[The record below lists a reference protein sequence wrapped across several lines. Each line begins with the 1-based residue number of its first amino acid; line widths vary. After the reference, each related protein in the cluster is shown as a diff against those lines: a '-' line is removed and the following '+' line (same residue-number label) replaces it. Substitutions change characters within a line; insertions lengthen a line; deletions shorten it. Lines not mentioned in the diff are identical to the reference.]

1 MERRAELNTR
11 KLEEK
16 ERKRAEE
23 REFEQE
29 EDEASDQSSDFIV
42 SDDDDEDR
50 IDARDEPEAAGE
62 MSKNILETG
71 AALFAMPLDFAFFFR
86 ISCHFI
92 SDTPLFAC
100 QCSKGKER
108 EVVFDVMAKC
118 ASPAPTTLTRHTQT
132 PALHHHCHHHHIIMF
147 SSRYFTEMSVG
158 RRHKVRAAFFNES
171 IPGVV

>member
-23 REFEQE
+23 REFEQSG

-71 AALFAMPLDFAFFFR
+71 AALFTMPLDFAFFFR
-86 ISCHFI
+86 I
-92 SDTPLFAC
+92 
-100 QCSKGKER
+100 
-108 EVVFDVMAKC
+108 
-118 ASPAPTTLTRHTQT
+118 
-132 PALHHHCHHHHIIMF
+132 
-147 SSRYFTEMSVG
+147 
-158 RRHKVRAAFFNES
+158 
-171 IPGVV
+171 